1 MHLHEKYLPRHHFSE
16 RHALDIAAPQ
26 ARVMAAA
33 RGYRPEGD
41 ALFKYAI
48 AARELPMRALHR
60 LQGRSGAPQP
70 SFGMDNFT
78 LLEQR
83 GDDEL
88 VFGLAG
94 KFWQA
99 DYGQAGIADGAS
111 FLAFNAPGAAKLVLS
126 FVAQPL
132 DATHTR
138 LVTETRVFCLDA
150 EARRRFTPYW
160 YLIRPVSGLI
170 RRRMLGAIGQQ
181 ATVQATV

>member
-33 RGYRPEGD
+33 RGWRPEGD
-41 ALFKYAI
+41 AFFKYAI

-60 LQGRSGAPQP
+60 LQGRSGALQP

-78 LLEQR
+78 PLEQR
-83 GDDEL
+83 GDQEL
-88 VFGLAG
+88 VLGLAG
-94 KFWQA
+94 RFWQT
-99 DYGQAGIADGAS
+99 DYGQARIADGAA
-111 FLAFNAPGAAKLVLS
+111 FLAFDAPGTAKLVLS
-126 FVAQPL
+126 FVAEPL
-132 DATHTR
+132 NATHTR
-138 LVTETRVFCLDA
+138 LVTETRVLCLDA

-170 RRRMLGAIGQQ
+170 RRRMLAAIGRQ
-181 ATVQATV
+181 AATRTTS